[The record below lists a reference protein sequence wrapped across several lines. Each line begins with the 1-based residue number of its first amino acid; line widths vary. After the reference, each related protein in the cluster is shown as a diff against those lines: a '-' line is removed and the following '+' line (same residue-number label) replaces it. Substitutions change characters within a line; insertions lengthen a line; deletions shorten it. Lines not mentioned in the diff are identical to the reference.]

1 MMIALRPTLRP
12 PTPRAL
18 QAYNVISRLRPRARL
33 SSSSSSFPS
42 SSSTL
47 TATPTPDA
55 LAVTLPNGAHASFS
69 YRWLRDSCQ
78 CPACVHPSTR
88 QKLHRTS
95 DVPAGAAPLPGS
107 VKAGADGVHLAWAS
121 EGEATG
127 EHASFF
133 PASFLAAHASP
144 TALSAFHRDV
154 RRELWDAASVSRS
167 GDLYVPYAALNTDAG
182 MLGAISQLERA
193 GLLFVTGVPTRETG
207 DAGCELRALVT
218 RFGPLRNTFYG
229 EVWDVKNVVNSTN
242 IAYTNLYL
250 GLHMDILE
258 DARYFENPPRFQILH
273 CLRNRV
279 KGGTSLFV
287 DALRAATTLRTA
299 DPAAFDILASTP
311 VPFHY
316 INAGHHLHRAH
327 PTIALAPTP
336 DPTTGQRAISHVN
349 YSPPFQAP
357 LPHDTPPAFF
367 DALVAFVRLL
377 EAPGT
382 TFEYMLKEGDAV
394 IFDNRSVL
402 HARTAFSDPEVLVD
416 EKGVEQTNRW
426 LKGCYFEGDD
436 MADRGRVLREKLGV
450 EL

>member
-1 MMIALRPTLRP
+1 MMMALRPTLRP
-12 PTPRAL
+12 RAL
-18 QAYNVISRLRPRARL
+18 PLRAHNVTSRLRPRARL
-33 SSSSSSFPS
+33 SSSSSSS

-47 TATPTPDA
+47 TATPTTDA
-55 LAVTLPNGAHASFS
+55 LSVALPNGTHTSFS

-95 DVPAGAAPLPGS
+95 DVPAGVAPLPGS
-107 VKAGADGVHLAWAS
+107 VKASADGIHLAWAT
-121 EGEATG
+121 EGKDTT
-127 EHASFF
+127 EHTSFF

-144 TALSAFHRDV
+144 ASLSAFHRDV
-154 RRELWDAASVSRS
+154 RRAPWDAASVARSR
-167 GDLYVPYAALNTDAG
+167 DLYVPYAALGTDAG
-182 MLGAISQLERA
+182 LLAAISQLERA
-193 GLLFVTGVPTRETG
+193 GLLFVTGVPTGETG
-207 DAGCELRALVT
+207 DATCELRRLVS

-250 GLHMDILE
+250 GLHMDIL
-258 DARYFENPPRFQILH
+258 YFENPPRFQILH

-279 KGGTSLFV
+279 QGGTSLFV
-287 DALRAATTLRTA
+287 DALRAAGALRTA
-299 DPAAFDILASTP
+299 NPAAFDILTSTP

-327 PTIALAPTP
+327 PTIALAPAP
-336 DPTTGQRAISHVN
+336 APETGLRPIAHVN

-357 LPHDTPPAFF
+357 LPRGTPDAFY
-367 DALVAFVRLL
+367 DALGAFAALL
-377 EAPGT
+377 EAPGA
-382 TFEYMLKEGDAV
+382 TFEYTLKEGDAV
-394 IFDNRSVL
+394 LFDNRSVL

-416 EKGVEQTNRW
+416 EKGEQRTNRW

-436 MADRGRVLREKLGV
+436 LADRGRVLREKLGV
-450 EL
+450 QV